1 MCSIPKDIKIE
12 KPPSGPFW
20 VKYCDNKEKFVGE
33 INRHLNQM
41 KNRTGEHLK
50 SYETMC
56 QLLSNY
62 NNPGKQ
68 YSSRLVCDR
77 FDCHKLME
85 QVLLAK
91 QKYRK
96 TFRN

>member
-1 MCSIPKDIKIE
+1 MSNFNFKFE
-12 KPPSGPFW
+12 KPPSSPFW
-20 VKYCDNKEKFVGE
+20 KKYCDNKEKFVGQISQYLDSME
-33 INRHLNQM
+33 NMQ
-41 KNRTGEHLK
+41 GEHLK
-50 SYETMC
+50 SYEAIC

-62 NNPGKQ
+62 NNPGKV

-91 QKYRK
+91 QKYKK
-96 TFRN
+96 TFRSQ